1 MKMYKKSD
9 VTLNHGLLISKDGDI
24 ILPNYLIVK
33 QANSLE
39 TLVQKM
45 AYLSAQPK
53 ATPAPSLDGFE
64 RVSIDD
70 SKSRKFEVS
79 TPVMDAKAD
88 EAMKLMDEI
97 DDVTTANA
105 ANAMLDD
112 FKEFL
117 DFVTQDFVI
126 DCGDQLYKFDT
137 PTLGNVLELTE
148 ADVVDAVAY
157 VCGMTKKDE
166 ESAKKLIHAEELSD
180 KEFDQ
185 LLGIIANH
193 DDEVAK
199 MLAEDKA
206 YDGIESTDDMATD
219 EE

>member
-9 VTLNHGLLISKDGDI
+9 VMLNHGLLVSKDGDI
-24 ILPNYLIVK
+24 ILPNYLIVQ

-39 TLVQKM
+39 TLVQKA
-45 AYLSAQPK
+45 AYLSTQPK

-70 SKSRKFEVS
+70 SKSRKFEVF
-79 TPVMDAKAD
+79 TPTMDAKAD
-88 EAMKLMDEI
+88 EAMKLMDEL
-97 DDVTTANA
+97 DDVATANA

-137 PTLGNVLELTE
+137 PTLGNVLDLTE
-148 ADVVDAVAY
+148 ADVIDAVAY
-157 VCGMTKKDE
+157 ACGMTKKDE
-166 ESAKKLIHAEELSD
+166 GAKKRIYAEELSD
-180 KEFDQ
+180 DEFDQ

-193 DDEVAK
+193 DDDVAK
-199 MLAEDKA
+199 MIAEDKA